1 MKRARRTK
9 PSAPVPGKLDVGIEK
24 AVRLLQAKG
33 VETFESCEGGV
44 GHAYPEATVRFS
56 GNPAAGWR
64 ALAVCLDHGL
74 PISEVRRVWPV
85 LDRNDPTGPYWEVV
99 FRERLC

>member
-1 MKRARRTK
+1 MIRR
-9 PSAPVPGKLDVGIEK
+9 PIPGKLDPGIRK
-24 AVRLLQAKG
+24 AVELLQANG
-33 VETFESCEGGV
+33 VETFESCEGGP
-44 GHAYPEATVRFS
+44 GHSYPEPTVRLY

-74 PISEVRRVWPV
+74 AVAAIRRIWPV
-85 LDRNDPTGPYWEVV
+85 LDRYEPTGPYWEIV